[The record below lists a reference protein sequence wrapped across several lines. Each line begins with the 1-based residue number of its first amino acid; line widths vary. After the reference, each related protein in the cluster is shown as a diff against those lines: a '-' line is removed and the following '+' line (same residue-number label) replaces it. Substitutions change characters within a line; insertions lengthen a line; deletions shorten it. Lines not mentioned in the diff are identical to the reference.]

1 MKKSNKNK
9 NLDLK
14 DIMNDMENLLETLG
28 EINKT
33 KLEDLNI
40 DEITS
45 KVNVFEKKYKDILP
59 EETKNNLDTKK

>member
-1 MKKSNKNK
+1 MKKSKSNK

-14 DIMNDMENLLETLG
+14 DIMNDMDKLLETLG

-33 KLEDLNI
+33 KLEDLDI
-40 DEITS
+40 DKITS

-59 EETKNNLDTKK
+59 EESEDNLDTKK